1 MLRLVGPLHLVSA
14 DQCAPQLEESL
25 ADVGPPLI
33 AYLQP
38 PVADQPRQSPPTKS
52 SPPPMPTQ
60 LSMPQVSD
68 KNSSRKP
75 GDQAR
80 LPTPRY
86 RIPMRAYEFGFP
98 RRSLLGFSVNKGPEP
113 LAAYVTISRTHTQF
127 FGNVLDRSDPS
138 VEIAG

>member
-60 LSMPQVSD
+60 LSMPQVSE

-75 GDQAR
+75 AQPRSYSTPQD
-80 LPTPRY
+80 LPDRPAVAVVY
-86 RIPMRAYEFGFP
+86 VGKHLVVVYESAVMKEL
-98 RRSLLGFSVNKGPEP
+98 R
-113 LAAYVTISRTHTQF
+113 VT
-127 FGNVLDRSDPS
+127 L
-138 VEIAG
+138 